1 MLGSV
6 APWGYSLGCGEVGD
20 LVRKG
25 FGQLGACCSAVGC
38 SEYLPAQNS
47 ELQDPPR
54 CCDLCCLMP
63 DTWCVCRGGQVAHV
77 SPGGGG
83 GETILASDCE
93 KNGGLEML

>member
-6 APWGYSLGCGEVGD
+6 APWGYSSGSGEVGS

-47 ELQDPPR
+47 ELQALPR

-63 DTWCVCRGGQVAHV
+63 DPWWCA
-77 SPGGGG
+77 
-83 GETILASDCE
+83 GEDRWPMLVLEVEGRPFRHADYE